1 MSDYT
6 LTQVEFKRLK
16 TKLTRA
22 VNSQDDARIIRT
34 VDAAMAIFDEQGS
47 PDDWNRWN
55 RAKDD
60 ALVRQRYARMCS
72 PLVAGETHGRA
83 Y

>member
-1 MSDYT
+1 MYT
-6 LTQVEFKRLK
+6 LTQAEFVRLK

-22 VNSQDDARIIRT
+22 INSKDDARIIRT
-34 VDAAMAIFDEQGS
+34 CNKALAIFDDKGS

-60 ALVRQRYARMCS
+60 AETRQRYS
-72 PLVAGETHGRA
+72 KV
-83 Y
+83 